1 MPERMERILEK
12 GESATA
18 EFKQDSVRNEHLAK
32 ELGALANF
40 RGGMLI
46 LGVNDKGKPVGL
58 TRDDNEERLQNIC
71 YNFEP
76 PLQTAI
82 THERIRGKT
91 LLRVE
96 IRDNNEKPYAYK
108 SQTRNIYYIR
118 SGTVSREAT
127 RAELRRMFQQSAELH
142 YEALPLNNTSAETLN
157 YPLMVSFFQEYRF
170 IRLEDYFGEE
180 QQIILNNLSILHEE
194 MTTFAGQLLF
204 GRNPRKHI
212 PAAGIRV
219 AVYKGDNKASQVLD
233 HHFFEGPLTEDTP
246 LLFKYLS
253 LFNAA
258 KFDNIQDARKEAKDY
273 PDEAIREAVINA
285 ICHRDYTMK
294 GSGIM
299 IDLFSNRMEITS
311 PGGLP
316 NTQNISKIKMG
327 MVYQRNP
334 LLVQY
339 FYDFRYVERLGRGI
353 LKIMQTMNENGNPE
367 PEFSDGTTYFKVV
380 LGKRDA
386 ASLSK

>member
-1 MPERMERILEK
+1 MNHMLKLKEILKK
-12 GESATA
+12 GASPTV
-18 EFKQDSVRNEHLAK
+18 EFKRDSVRNERLAK
-32 ELGALANF
+32 ELGAMANF
-40 RGGMLI
+40 RGGI
-46 LGVNDKGKPVGL
+46 LVLGADDKGKPVGL

-76 PLQTAI
+76 PLQVAVESGSTDK
-82 THERIRGKT
+82 KT
-91 LLRVE
+91 LLVVK
-96 IRDNNEKPYAYK
+96 ITDNYEKPYAYK

-142 YEALPLNNTSAETLN
+142 YEVLPLSNTSVETLN
-157 YPLMVSFFQEYRF
+157 YHLMRSFFKEYRF
-170 IRLEDYFGEE
+170 IRLDDYYGQE
-180 QQIILNNLSILHEE
+180 QQIILNNLSILQDEK
-194 MTTFAGQLLF
+194 TTFAGQLLF
-204 GRNPRKHI
+204 GNNPRKYI
-212 PAAGIRV
+212 PAAGINV
-219 AVYKGDNKASQVLD
+219 AVYKGKNKASQVAD
-233 HHFFEGPLTEDTP
+233 HHFFDGPLTEDVP

-258 KFDNIQDARKEAKDY
+258 AFDNIQDIRKEKKNY
-273 PDEAIREAVINA
+273 PDEAVREAVINA
-285 ICHRDYTMK
+285 ICHRDYTIK

-299 IDLFSNRMEITS
+299 IELFENRMEITS

-316 NTQNISKIKMG
+316 NTQSISKIKMG

-353 LKIMQTMNENGNPE
+353 QKIVQTMQENGNPE
-367 PEFSDGTTYFKVV
+367 PEFIDGITYFKVV
-380 LGKRDA
+380 LRKAR
-386 ASLSK
+386 K